1 MLGLEA
7 EQMLDQVLLL
17 LLRETEFEELI
28 VVVHDIP
35 QRHEPSGHRLRLRA
49 AQDMGRRG
57 SRRVYSLRYESFQRR
72 QGTIMNMILLIL
84 VILLIFGGLPQL
96 SGGLHG
102 AGYYP
107 SGVGLVLL
115 IVLLV
120 VLFR

>member
-1 MLGLEA
+1 
-7 EQMLDQVLLL
+7 
-17 LLRETEFEELI
+17 
-28 VVVHDIP
+28 
-35 QRHEPSGHRLRLRA
+35 
-49 AQDMGRRG
+49 
-57 SRRVYSLRYESFQRR
+57 
-72 QGTIMNMILLIL
+72 MNTILLII

-96 SGGLHG
+96 SGGFHG